1 MSGYP
6 DFMIKH
12 LHLLWRQP
20 KKPSKLLAAP
30 VGLAL
35 AGLMGCSSATTGYCQ
50 AHADCEREF
59 LGVVLPDEA
68 GSADDDIAVC
78 TANKNAFLS
87 SLRANEETVCQNA
100 ADATEV
106 YMACIAQAFA
116 EGDDSCDLTDPTKTK
131 CDDELDDMNDALNK
145 IDPGECSENEG

>member
-1 MSGYP
+1 VPKSGYP

-12 LHLLWRQP
+12 LHLLRRQP
-20 KKPSKLLAAP
+20 KKPSTLLAAP

-35 AGLMGCSSATTGYCQ
+35 AGLMGCSPATTGYCQ

-59 LGVVLPDEA
+59 LGIVLPDEA
-68 GSADDDIAVC
+68 GGADDSVAVC
-78 TANKNAFLS
+78 TANKNAFLA
-87 SLRANEETVCQNA
+87 SLRANEEAVCQSA

-106 YMACIAQAFA
+106 YMGCIAQAFA
-116 EGDDSCDLTDPTKTK
+116 GNDDGCEVIDEE